1 MLGIAQLTNKR
12 VMASW
17 LGVVGSLWINNAIV
31 QGTVMFLKSLNT
43 LMKQESL
50 RLKTINANEP
60 ESLYLADSR
69 KSGLLNFC

>member
-17 LGVVGSLWINNAIV
+17 LGAVGSLWMNNVIV
-31 QGTVMFLKSLNT
+31 RGTVMFLKSLNT

-50 RLKTINANEP
+50 RLKTSNENET
-60 ESLYLADSR
+60 ESLCLADSR
-69 KSGLLNFC
+69 KNSLLNFC